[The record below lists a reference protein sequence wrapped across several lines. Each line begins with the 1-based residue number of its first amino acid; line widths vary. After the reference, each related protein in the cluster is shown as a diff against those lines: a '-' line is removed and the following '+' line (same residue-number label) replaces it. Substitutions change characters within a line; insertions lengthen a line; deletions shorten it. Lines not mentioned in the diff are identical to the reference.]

1 MENGLISFLWMLLD
15 HLVWSPA
22 GTTTIS
28 TRYCLFIFCNSA
40 VSHFSTFL
48 QIGVHN
54 QLTYNSLTK
63 QVTFTPYYILINN
76 APFTIECQEFDRP
89 ADSWKR
95 VEPKSCTALWP
106 KSERDDKLLKLK
118 IEDTEEI
125 SAPFLFTESHTTLL
139 KLKNKV
145 SFLFAIIAFVF

>member
-1 MENGLISFLWMLLD
+1 MIFFLLLLI
-15 HLVWSPA
+15 
-22 GTTTIS
+22 
-28 TRYCLFIFCNSA
+28 
-40 VSHFSTFL
+40 FL

-54 QLTYNSLTK
+54 QLTYNGLTK
-63 QVTFTPYYILINN
+63 QVTFTPYYTIINN

-89 ADSWKR
+89 ADAWKT
-95 VEPKSCTALWP
+95 VESKSCTALWP

-118 IEDTEEI
+118 IAGTEEI

-145 SFLFAIIAFVF
+145 K